1 MGAGSAGASRII
13 LQAAFDFVTPAEH
26 SSRADLEWC
35 SVINQIPSDLSAAY
49 LGGGLNGCLS
59 IIVIPLIRSIQQLWV
74 LGQHL
79 FDLVQVSVARDN
91 KFPNLLNRRRLLLR
105 LHEFRSS
112 GESHNPSL

>member
-49 LGGGLNGCLS
+49 LSGGLNRGLP
-59 IIVIPLIRSIQQLWV
+59 IIVVPLIRSIQQLWI

-79 FDLVQVSVARDN
+79 SDPL
-91 KFPNLLNRRRLLLR
+91 
-105 LHEFRSS
+105 
-112 GESHNPSL
+112 